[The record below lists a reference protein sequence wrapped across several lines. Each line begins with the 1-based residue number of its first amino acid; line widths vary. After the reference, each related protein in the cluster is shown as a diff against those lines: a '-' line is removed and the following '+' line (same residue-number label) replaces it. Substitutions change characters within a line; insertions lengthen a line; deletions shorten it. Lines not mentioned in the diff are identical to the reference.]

1 MSKLETNTIDTVS
14 GTTNLVIGSTNT
26 STITMPNGALS
37 GQNYPGFFAYRTAG
51 QSISD
56 NTVTKVQMN
65 VELFDTDNA
74 YDNSTN
80 YRFTVPSEK
89 GGKYYVGAYARTG
102 NFSAGREAL
111 IIHKNGSN
119 ILQAELGGS
128 AFQTITA
135 STVSELSAG
144 DYLELFGFQNSGS
157 SQTLVGDG
165 LFQSGFFAY
174 RIGA

>member
-1 MSKLETNTIDTVS
+1 MSIIKVADLGISSGVS
-14 GTTNLVIGSTNT
+14 T
-26 STITMPNGALS
+26 PA
-37 GQNYPGFFAYRTAG
+37 FFAYRTAG
-51 QSISD
+51 QSISND
-56 NTVTKVQMN
+56 TVTKLQMN
-65 VELFDTDNA
+65 VELFDTDTA

-80 YRFTVPSEK
+80 YRFTVPSGK
-89 GGKYYVGAYARTG
+89 GGKYYVGAYARGG
-102 NFSAGREAL
+102 NFTAGRTAL

-119 ILQAELGGS
+119 ILQSELGGS

-165 LFQSGFFAY
+165 LFQSGFFAFKL
-174 RIGA
+174 IGV